1 MKAWGKR
8 LLCWAALGAWLQV
21 PASAG
26 LKDSD
31 CLECHAHKSLTKT
44 NAAGKE
50 ISLFVEV
57 AKLQASAHKTNT
69 CASCHA
75 DLTPKHPDDDVA
87 AKPVNCHACHERQ
100 TESYGASVHGLALKA
115 GRADSATCQDCHD
128 SHEVLPPSSPAS
140 PLHVSRQAG
149 TCGTC
154 HEQEAK
160 ELAQSVHGKAA
171 AA

>member
-8 LLCWAALGAWLQV
+8 LLCWAALGALLQF
-21 PASAG
+21 PAWAG

-31 CLECHAHKSLTKT
+31 CLECHADKSLSKT

-50 ISLFVEV
+50 ISLFVDV
-57 AKLQASAHKTNT
+57 AKLAASAHKTNT

-75 DLTPKHPDDDVA
+75 DITPKHPDDTLA
-87 AKPVNCHACHERQ
+87 AKPVNCRTCHERQ

-140 PLHVSRQAG
+140 PLHVSRQAA
-149 TCGTC
+149 TCGT
-154 HEQEAK
+154 
-160 ELAQSVHGKAA
+160 
-171 AA
+171 